1 MTTSTNLTDDIIEL
15 TDIVEE
21 GLPLDKSFEDFA
33 TDKAVDAKTLDQE
46 LDDLLRDAESKPK
59 PVQKTGDEI
68 ELDILFDEP
77 KDARPKVQSS
87 AQPSV
92 QSFGPEVD
100 MSDLDDLFD
109 SLHIGDKD
117 VAEDTALDVILDGD
131 STQSETLPSE
141 KFSAAESI
149 DLDLPGM
156 DGEDTP
162 SDIHDLTEEL
172 LADIPETVQTQASSE
187 PIQESASTG
196 LLPTPED
203 LELELTDQLFVKA
216 PEQEQ
221 PVSPVAV
228 AEEEALPSSSM
239 QPAAEQIPVPEI
251 SAAEID
257 CLKAR
262 LDALEA
268 RPEPTLDIK
277 PEQLLALLPQSPQE
291 LPLAQALR
299 EDILHAV
306 DNKLSAQDKSSE
318 LDGLRQLLENA
329 ASRIDALEARPE
341 PTFDIK
347 PEQLLALLPQSPQE
361 LPLAQTLRED
371 ILLAVD
377 NKLSAQDQSS
387 ELEGLRQ
394 LLENAASRIDALET
408 RPEPALNLEAEQV
421 LALLPQSHRDLPL
434 AQALR
439 EDILDHVESKIAD
452 LAASASV
459 DGLQESVNALQSQL
473 DSMPDIQA
481 ALATSLPASALQEM
495 ETELSAMRTLIQRQE
510 LALTGLQEAL
520 QGKDATIATLRE
532 REDQMRQEL
541 DALAVQVNN
550 TPTADA
556 LKTELQEYVKQQVP
570 SAAAKIIREE
580 IQTLLREMGS

>member
-1 MTTSTNLTDDIIEL
+1 MTTSTNPTDDIIEL

-33 TDKAVDAKTLDQE
+33 TDKAVDATTLDQE

-59 PVQKTGDEI
+59 PVQNTVDEV

-131 STQSETLPSE
+131 STQSETLASGN
-141 KFSAAESI
+141 FSAAESI

-156 DGEDTP
+156 GGEDTL

-187 PIQESASTG
+187 PLQESASAG

-221 PVSPVAV
+221 MVSPVAV
-228 AEEEALPSSSM
+228 AEEEALHSSSM
-239 QPAAEQIPVPEI
+239 QPAAEQIPAPEI

-268 RPEPTLDIK
+268 RPEPRLDIE

-299 EDILHAV
+299 EDILLVV
-306 DNKLSAQDKSSE
+306 DSKLSALDQSSE
-318 LDGLRQLLENA
+318 LEGLRQMLENA
-329 ASRIDALEARPE
+329 ASRIDALEA
-341 PTFDIK
+341 
-347 PEQLLALLPQSPQE
+347 
-361 LPLAQTLRED
+361 
-371 ILLAVD
+371 
-377 NKLSAQDQSS
+377 
-387 ELEGLRQ
+387 
-394 LLENAASRIDALET
+394 

-481 ALATSLPASALQEM
+481 ALAASLPASALQGM
-495 ETELSAMRTLIQRQE
+495 ETELSAMRTLIERQE
-510 LALTGLQEAL
+510 LALAGLQQAL
-520 QGKDATIATLRE
+520 QEKDATIATLRD
-532 REDQMRQEL
+532 REDRMREEL
-541 DALAVQVNN
+541 DALASQVSN

-580 IQTLLREMGS
+580 IQALLREMGS

>member
-1 MTTSTNLTDDIIEL
+1 MTTSTNPTDDIIEL

-33 TDKAVDAKTLDQE
+33 TDKAVDATTLDQE

-59 PVQKTGDEI
+59 PVQNTVDEV

-117 VAEDTALDVILDGD
+117 AQEDTALDVILDGD
-131 STQSETLPSE
+131 STQSETLASGN
-141 KFSAAESI
+141 FSAAESI

-156 DGEDTP
+156 GGEDTL

-172 LADIPETVQTQASSE
+172 LADIPETVTQASSE
-187 PIQESASTG
+187 PLQEAASGG

-221 PVSPVAV
+221 AVSPVAA
-228 AEEEALPSSSM
+228 AEEEALHSSSV
-239 QPAAEQIPVPEI
+239 QTAAEQITAPEI

-268 RPEPTLDIK
+268 RPEPRLDIE

-299 EDILHAV
+299 EDILLVV
-306 DNKLSAQDKSSE
+306 DNKL
-318 LDGLRQLLENA
+318 A
-329 ASRIDALEARPE
+329 AL
-341 PTFDIK
+341 
-347 PEQLLALLPQSPQE
+347 
-361 LPLAQTLRED
+361 
-371 ILLAVD
+371 
-377 NKLSAQDQSS
+377 DQSS

-394 LLENAASRIDALET
+394 LLENAASRIDALEA

-481 ALATSLPASALQEM
+481 ALAASLPASALQGM
-495 ETELSAMRTLIQRQE
+495 ETELSAMRTLIERQE
-510 LALTGLQEAL
+510 LALAGLQQAL
-520 QGKDATIATLRE
+520 QEKDATIATLRD
-532 REDQMRQEL
+532 REDRMREEL
-541 DALAVQVNN
+541 DALASQVNN

-580 IQTLLREMGS
+580 IQALLREMGS

>member
-1 MTTSTNLTDDIIEL
+1 MTTSTNPTDDIIEL

-33 TDKAVDAKTLDQE
+33 TDKAVDATTLDQE

-59 PVQKTGDEI
+59 PVQNTVDEV

-109 SLHIGDKD
+109 SLHIGDQD
-117 VAEDTALDVILDGD
+117 VQEDTALDVILDGD

-141 KFSAAESI
+141 NFSAAESI

-156 DGEDTP
+156 GGEDTL

-172 LADIPETVQTQASSE
+172 LADIPETVTQASSE
-187 PIQESASTG
+187 PLQEAASGG

-221 PVSPVAV
+221 AVSPVAA
-228 AEEEALPSSSM
+228 AEEEALHSSSV
-239 QPAAEQIPVPEI
+239 QPAAEQITAPEI
-251 SAAEID
+251 TAAEID

-268 RPEPTLDIK
+268 RPEPRLDIE

-299 EDILHAV
+299 EDILLVV
-306 DNKLSAQDKSSE
+306 DNKLSA
-318 LDGLRQLLENA
+318 L
-329 ASRIDALEARPE
+329 
-341 PTFDIK
+341 
-347 PEQLLALLPQSPQE
+347 
-361 LPLAQTLRED
+361 
-371 ILLAVD
+371 
-377 NKLSAQDQSS
+377 DQSS

-394 LLENAASRIDALET
+394 LLENAASRIDALEA

-481 ALATSLPASALQEM
+481 ALAASLPASALQGM
-495 ETELSAMRTLIQRQE
+495 ETELSAMRTLIERQE
-510 LALTGLQEAL
+510 LALAGLQQAL
-520 QGKDATIATLRE
+520 QEKDATIATLRD
-532 REDQMRQEL
+532 REDRMREEL
-541 DALAVQVNN
+541 DALASQVNN

-580 IQTLLREMGS
+580 IQALLREMGS

>member
-1 MTTSTNLTDDIIEL
+1 MTTSTNPTDDIIEL

-33 TDKAVDAKTLDQE
+33 TDKAVDATTLDQE

-59 PVQKTGDEI
+59 PVQNTVDEV

-117 VAEDTALDVILDGD
+117 AQEDTALDVILDGD
-131 STQSETLPSE
+131 STQSETLASGN
-141 KFSAAESI
+141 FSAAESI

-156 DGEDTP
+156 GGEDTL

-172 LADIPETVQTQASSE
+172 LADIPETVTQASSE
-187 PIQESASTG
+187 PLQEAASGG

-221 PVSPVAV
+221 AVSPVAA
-228 AEEEALPSSSM
+228 AEEEALHSSSV
-239 QPAAEQIPVPEI
+239 QPAAEQISAPEI

-268 RPEPTLDIK
+268 RPEPRLDIE

-299 EDILHAV
+299 EDILLVV
-306 DNKLSAQDKSSE
+306 DSKLSALDQSSE
-318 LDGLRQLLENA
+318 LEGLRLLLENA
-329 ASRIDALEARPE
+329 ANRIDTLEARPE
-341 PTFDIK
+341 PKLDIE

-361 LPLAQTLRED
+361 LPLAQALRED
-371 ILLAVD
+371 ILLVVD
-377 NKLSAQDQSS
+377 NKLSALDQSS

-394 LLENAASRIDALET
+394 LLENAASRIDALEA
-408 RPEPALNLEAEQV
+408 RPESALNLEAEQV

-481 ALATSLPASALQEM
+481 ALAASLPASALQGM
-495 ETELSAMRTLIQRQE
+495 ETELSAMRTLIERQE
-510 LALTGLQEAL
+510 LALAGLQQAL
-520 QGKDATIATLRE
+520 QEKDATIATLRD
-532 REDQMRQEL
+532 REDRMREEL
-541 DALAVQVNN
+541 DALASQVDN

-556 LKTELQEYVKQQVP
+556 LKAELQEYVKQQVP

>member
-1 MTTSTNLTDDIIEL
+1 MTTSTNPTDDIIEL

-33 TDKAVDAKTLDQE
+33 TDKAVDATTLDQE

-59 PVQKTGDEI
+59 PVQSTVDEV

-117 VAEDTALDVILDGD
+117 AQEDTALDVILDGD

-141 KFSAAESI
+141 NFSAAESI

-156 DGEDTP
+156 GGEDTL

-172 LADIPETVQTQASSE
+172 LADIPETVTQASSE
-187 PIQESASTG
+187 PLLEAASGG

-221 PVSPVAV
+221 AVSPVAA
-228 AEEEALPSSSM
+228 AEEEALHSSSV
-239 QPAAEQIPVPEI
+239 QPAAEQITAPEI

-268 RPEPTLDIK
+268 RPEPRLDIE

-299 EDILHAV
+299 EDILLVV
-306 DNKLSAQDKSSE
+306 DNKL
-318 LDGLRQLLENA
+318 A
-329 ASRIDALEARPE
+329 A
-341 PTFDIK
+341 
-347 PEQLLALLPQSPQE
+347 LA
-361 LPLAQTLRED
+361 
-371 ILLAVD
+371 
-377 NKLSAQDQSS
+377 QSS

-481 ALATSLPASALQEM
+481 TLAASLPASALQGM
-495 ETELSAMRTLIQRQE
+495 ETELSAMRTLIERQE
-510 LALTGLQEAL
+510 LALAGLQQAL
-520 QGKDATIATLRE
+520 QEKDATIATLRD
-532 REDQMRQEL
+532 REDRMREEL
-541 DALAVQVNN
+541 DALASQVNN

>member
-1 MTTSTNLTDDIIEL
+1 MTTSTNPTDDIIEL

-33 TDKAVDAKTLDQE
+33 TDKAVDATTLDQE

-59 PVQKTGDEI
+59 PVQNTVDEV

-117 VAEDTALDVILDGD
+117 TQEDTALDVILDGD
-131 STQSETLPSE
+131 STQSETLASGN
-141 KFSAAESI
+141 FAAAESI

-156 DGEDTP
+156 GGEDTL

-172 LADIPETVQTQASSE
+172 LADIPETVTQASSE
-187 PIQESASTG
+187 PLQEAASGG

-221 PVSPVAV
+221 AVSPVAA
-228 AEEEALPSSSM
+228 AEEEALHSSSV
-239 QPAAEQIPVPEI
+239 QPAAEQITAPEI
-251 SAAEID
+251 TAAEID

-268 RPEPTLDIK
+268 RPEPRLDIE

-299 EDILHAV
+299 EDILLVV
-306 DNKLSAQDKSSE
+306 DNKLSA
-318 LDGLRQLLENA
+318 L
-329 ASRIDALEARPE
+329 
-341 PTFDIK
+341 
-347 PEQLLALLPQSPQE
+347 
-361 LPLAQTLRED
+361 
-371 ILLAVD
+371 
-377 NKLSAQDQSS
+377 DQSS

-394 LLENAASRIDALET
+394 LLENAASRIDALEA

-481 ALATSLPASALQEM
+481 ALAASLPASALQGM
-495 ETELSAMRTLIQRQE
+495 ETELSAMRTLIERQE
-510 LALTGLQEAL
+510 LALAGLQQAL
-520 QGKDATIATLRE
+520 QEKDATIATLRD
-532 REDQMRQEL
+532 REDRMREEL
-541 DALAVQVNN
+541 DALASQVNN

-580 IQTLLREMGS
+580 IQALLREMGS